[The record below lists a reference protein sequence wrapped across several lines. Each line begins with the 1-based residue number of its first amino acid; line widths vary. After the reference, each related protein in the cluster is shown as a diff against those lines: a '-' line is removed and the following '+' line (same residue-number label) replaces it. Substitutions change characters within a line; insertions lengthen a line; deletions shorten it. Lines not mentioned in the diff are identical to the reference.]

1 MSTPPPFAF
10 SSLLR
15 LGLCQLWQR
24 AYKPKLEAYVF
35 SDVISFKVGESLY
48 IQLKRVRFE
57 TASSTFLLVKTI
69 YRCFLFDTEY
79 VILLSPHQPYPPFL
93 HPFAFRFCPSGDN
106 DCCIHTVC
114 YFELRSIFPQ
124 LSKQLFNILKT

>member
-1 MSTPPPFAF
+1 MHNLQKCPPLPPFAF

-35 SDVISFKVGESLY
+35 SDVISFKVGESY
-48 IQLKRVRFE
+48 IQLKRVSFE

-79 VILLSPHQPYPPFL
+79 VIFFSPNQPYPPFI
-93 HPFAFRFCPSGDN
+93 HPFAFRFYPSGDN
-106 DCCIHTVC
+106 DCCIHTVY
-114 YFELRSIFPQ
+114 YFGLDIQPQ
-124 LSKQLFNILKT
+124 